1 MNLDGKGILLDKK
14 YFDGDWDYVWAT
26 RGTKSSVVITKYK
39 CFEDGKLLKPSDW
52 IIILDYDIK
61 WGTLLYRDEKLE
73 HLGI

>member
-14 YFDGDWDYVWAT
+14 DFDGDWDYVWAT

-52 IIILDYDIK
+52 IIYSSSKMLRFIHMFQINY
-61 WGTLLYRDEKLE
+61 
-73 HLGI
+73 